1 MAVSEK
7 IKALLQIK
15 GKKKNELATYLGMNS
30 QSLSNKFSR
39 DSFSS
44 DDLIKISNFLDCS
57 LAFEIDDKQKIILDT
72 SDLKST
78 D

>member
-15 GKKKNELATYLGMNS
+15 GKKKNELAEYLGMNS

-39 DSFSS
+39 NSFSAE
-44 DDLIKISNFLDCS
+44 DLIKISNFLDCS
-57 LAFEIDDKQKIILDT
+57 LIFEIDDKQKITLDM
-72 SDLKST
+72 SDVKRG
-78 D
+78 